1 MLNTPRLRRGFTL
14 IELLVVIAIIAVLV
28 ALLLPAVQ
36 QAREAARRSACK
48 NNIKQ
53 LGLAIHNYHDTHRS
67 FPPGYVDQGTLVGAN
82 QGHWSWT
89 VMLFPFM
96 DQAPL
101 YNQLN
106 VGTVT
111 LSQRMAAAPALFRE
125 TIVSFRCPS
134 DTGNQINDAIDT
146 GATTQEIR
154 GVYDTNGTP
163 VFPSTTNYVA
173 VNNSRQLRR
182 NQNNNPASGA
192 NGLFFRNSTRQ
203 FRDMTDGSSNVIMVG
218 ERAWRVGQVNT
229 YAGSLFGVK
238 DINGGALNDVVEGG
252 TGGTIVANTDLGMAF
267 GGGAVKIN
275 LENVNGRQG
284 FSSPRTGGCHFLMG
298 DGRVR
303 FIGENIDHNLT
314 DAVDSTFEYLIGVSD
329 GNPVGEF

>member
-53 LGLAIHNYHDTHRS
+53 LGLALHNYHDTHRS
-67 FPPGYVDQGTLVGAN
+67 FPPGYVDQGVVVGPN
-82 QGHWSWT
+82 KGHWSWT

-111 LSQRMAAAPALFRE
+111 LSQRMTAAPALFRE
-125 TIVSFRCPS
+125 AIVSFRCPS
-134 DTGNQINDAIDT
+134 DTGNQINDAMDT
-146 GATTQEIR
+146 GATTPEIR
-154 GVYDTNGTP
+154 AVYDSNAAP
-163 VFPSTTNYVA
+163 IFPSTTNYVA

-182 NQNNNPASGA
+182 NQNSNPANGA

-238 DINGGALNDVVEGG
+238 DLNGGALNDVVEG
-252 TGGTIVANTDLGMAF
+252 TTDTVNTDLGMAF
-267 GGGAVKIN
+267 GGGFVKIN
-275 LENVNGRQG
+275 VEATTGRQG
-284 FSSPRTGGCHFLMG
+284 FSSPHTGGCHFLMG

-303 FIGENIDHNLT
+303 FISENIDHNLT
-314 DAVDSTFEYLIGVSD
+314 DAVDSTFERLIGVSD
-329 GNPVGEF
+329 GQPVGEF